1 MTTKRNIIFL
11 LANLNYPATPLTA
24 AIEWEITV
32 NRARPRL
39 LSAKEQGY
47 LFKVG
52 HSYSPTP
59 ELLQAWVAEGV
70 LI

>member
-1 MTTKRNIIFL
+1 MKTKRNIIFL

-24 AIEWEITV
+24 AIKWEITI

-39 LSAKEQGY
+39 QSAKEQGY

-59 ELLQAWVAEGV
+59 ELLQEWLRYGV